1 MYLHVGNGETLRKRN
16 IIGIFDLDTATVSGV
31 TRRFIAGKE
40 KQGLVEYGDADLP
53 RAFLL
58 MDGEPE
64 GDPRQS
70 RIRLSRI
77 SSAVLRARAEEGEE
91 QYGE

>member
-1 MYLHVGNGETLRKRN
+1 MYLHVGNGETLRKKN
-16 IIGIFDLDTATVSGV
+16 IIAIFDLDTATVSGI

-53 RAFLL
+53 RSFLL
-58 MDGEPE
+58 VDGETAA
-64 GDPRQS
+64 DPNQS
-70 RIRLSRI
+70 KIKLSRI
-77 SSAVLRARAEEGEE
+77 SPAVLCARAEEGEE